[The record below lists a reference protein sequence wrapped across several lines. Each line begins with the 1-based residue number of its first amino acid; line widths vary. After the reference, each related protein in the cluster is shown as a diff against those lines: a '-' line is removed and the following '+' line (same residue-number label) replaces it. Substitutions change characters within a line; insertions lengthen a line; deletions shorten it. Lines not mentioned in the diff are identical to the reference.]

1 MAGFVKRWTKRI
13 GCAGLVGIAALVGSY
28 YVADRHLTQKY
39 EHANER
45 EAVTQGIE
53 QLVQGAP
60 QATQKLSPSYV
71 EFLTKQGYWKQMKD
85 VELNSYDVLLVEE
98 RGDER
103 IAHYRVMYTLKKTGE
118 RTTNFGTFILNK
130 AGDEWKIMGE

>member
-13 GCAGLVGIAALVGSY
+13 GCAGLVGLATLVGSY

-71 EFLTKQGYWKQMKD
+71 EFLTKQDYWKQ
-85 VELNSYDVLLVEE
+85 NIGW
-98 RGDER
+98 R
-103 IAHYRVMYTLKKTGE
+103 
-118 RTTNFGTFILNK
+118 
-130 AGDEWKIMGE
+130 